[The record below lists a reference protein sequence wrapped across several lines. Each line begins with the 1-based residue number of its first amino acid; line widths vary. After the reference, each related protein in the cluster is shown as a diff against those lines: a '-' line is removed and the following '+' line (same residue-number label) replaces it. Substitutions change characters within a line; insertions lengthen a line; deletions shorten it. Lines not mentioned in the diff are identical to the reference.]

1 MEQDRQDS
9 SKGSDSSGEID
20 LEQRLKYLLL
30 GEEDARIL
38 RGLKASFEEISDDFI
53 NGFYDHLKS
62 FPEANGF
69 LQDPDL
75 VKNLKKM
82 QKKHLL
88 SMFNAKWDQ
97 AYAKDREKVGYS
109 HSSRGVDSHLVLG
122 GFYQYARMGIAE
134 ILASSSDSN
143 NAESAESLYP
153 KINALL
159 KVIFLDIGL
168 TLDAYFKQST
178 VDLEKALEMLWR
190 SNAELKQF
198 AQLASHDLKTPLATV
213 SNICEEILDEYQDIM
228 PGDTAELISVAQ
240 KTVLNMST
248 VINEL
253 LSATSDLSMMPDDFV
268 EPVQSQK
275 VVESVLERLTTRAGQ
290 REITISVAEKLPML
304 IAHEV
309 LLKEVL
315 YNLLTNAIKY
325 IDKKPGHI
333 EVFSEIRD
341 REGILIVQDNGPG
354 IPHEDLKQIFSPFKR
369 LNQHQKIP
377 GSGLGLY
384 YSKYLIEKQ
393 GGRIWAE
400 SKPGKGSQFL
410 IALPLV
416 VNST

>member
-1 MEQDRQDS
+1 MEQDRQGS
-9 SKGSDSSGEID
+9 SKDIDSSGEID
-20 LEQRLKYLLL
+20 LDQRLRYLLL

-38 RGLKASFEEISDDFI
+38 RDLKTSFEEISDDFV
-53 NGFYDHLKS
+53 NDFYNHLKS
-62 FPEANGF
+62 FPEANDF
-69 LQDPDL
+69 LRDSAIIE
-75 VKNLKKM
+75 NLKEM

-88 SMFNAKWDQ
+88 SMVNAKWDQ
-97 AYAKDREKVGYS
+97 AYVRDREKVGHS
-109 HSSRGVDSHLVLG
+109 HSSRGVASYLVLG

-134 ILASSSDSN
+134 ILASSSDGDINS
-143 NAESAESLYP
+143 ESPYP

-178 VDLEKALEMLWR
+178 FDLEKALEMLWR

-228 PGDTAELISVAQ
+228 PGDTAELVSVAQ

-253 LSATSDLSMMPDDFV
+253 LSATSVLFMEPDDFV
-268 EPVQSQK
+268 EPVQSQE

-290 REITISVAEKLPML
+290 REITITVSEDLPKL

-309 LLKEVL
+309 FLSEVL
-315 YNLLTNAIKY
+315 FNLITNAIKY
-325 IDKKPGHI
+325 IDKKPGRI
-333 EVFSEIRD
+333 EVLSEVRD
-341 REGILIVQDNGPG
+341 KEAILIVQDNGPG
-354 IPHEDLKQIFSPFKR
+354 IPQENLTQIFSPFKR

-384 YSKYLIEKQ
+384 YSKHLIEKQ

-400 SKPGKGSQFL
+400 SEQGNGSQFF
-410 IALPLV
+410 IALPI
-416 VNST
+416 SE